1 VSASVSVEDRVRKG
15 EGLIAIQHRRRMAT
29 AWRVLFLVF
38 IGLVLYGPLT
48 ILAVFSFNKSII
60 IALPFEGFTLRW
72 YQEMFSDPLVIQALE
87 NSLILA
93 LVVTPICLILGT
105 LSAVG
110 ISRFRYRGRGAVA
123 GLVGAPLVVPWLLI
137 GVGALLF
144 FSRLHVPLSLQ
155 TIGIMHVVAGFPLV
169 TAIVSARLVRF
180 DVSLEEAA
188 RDLGATQ
195 FEVLRYIV
203 LPLIAPALA
212 ASAIFA
218 FSWSFNNFTISFF
231 TAGFQSTFPIWV
243 FSTLNHAKNIPI
255 VNAISTLVAAIQ
267 IVVLYAA
274 WRLSR
279 RWQSRTTGSDTL
291 TPEMVI

>member
-1 VSASVSVEDRVRKG
+1 VSAAAPVEGALGRDRGV
-15 EGLIAIQHRRRMAT
+15 LSLQRRRWIAAT
-29 AWRVLFLVF
+29 GRVAFLVF
-38 IGLVLYGPLT
+38 VGLVLYGPLVL
-48 ILAVFSFNKSII
+48 LAIFSFNNSII
-60 IALPFEGFTLRW
+60 IALPFEGFTMKWYTQMLR
-72 YQEMFSDPLVIQALE
+72 DPLVLQALK

-93 LVVTPICLILGT
+93 VVVTPVCLILGT
-105 LSAVG
+105 LAAVG
-110 ISRFRYRGRGAVA
+110 ISRFRYKLRGTVA
-123 GLVGAPLVVPWLLI
+123 ALVGAPLVVPWLLI

-169 TAIVSARLVRF
+169 TAIVSARLIRF
-180 DVSLEEAA
+180 DTSLEEAA

-195 FEVLRYIV
+195 LEVLRYIV

-243 FSTLNHAKNIPI
+243 FSTLNHAKNVPI

-267 IVVLYAA
+267 VVVLYGA

-279 RWQSRTTGSDTL
+279 RWQSRTTGDTL
-291 TPEMVI
+291 NPEMVI

>member
-1 VSASVSVEDRVRKG
+1 VRSAVESPLGRDRA
-15 EGLIAIQHRRRMAT
+15 LFSLQRRRWIA
-29 AWRVLFLVF
+29 ASARIAFLLFV
-38 IGLVLYGPLT
+38 GLVLYGPLVL
-48 ILAVFSFNKSII
+48 LAIFSFNNSII
-60 IALPFEGFTLRW
+60 IALPFDGFTTKWYTQMLR
-72 YQEMFSDPLVIQALE
+72 DPLVVQALK

-93 LVVTPICLILGT
+93 VVVTPVCLILGT
-105 LSAVG
+105 LAAVG
-110 ISRFRYRGRGAVA
+110 ISRFRYKLRGTVA
-123 GLVGAPLVVPWLLI
+123 ALIGAPLVVPWLLI

-180 DVSLEEAA
+180 DTSLEEAA

-195 FEVLRYIV
+195 IEVLRYIV

-212 ASAIFA
+212 AAGIFE

-243 FSTLNHAKNIPI
+243 FSTLNHAKNVPI
-255 VNAISTLVAAIQ
+255 VNSISTLVAAIQ
-267 IVVLYAA
+267 AVVLYGA

-279 RWQSRTTGSDTL
+279 RWQSRTAGDTL
-291 TPEMVI
+291 NPEMVI